1 MAHTLDASSQEA
13 TQVIPVIG
21 FCTLKRFDLAERLM
35 ASIDYPVEH
44 LVIVDNSGTQQWEP
58 PRVEMAKH
66 QWNIR
71 VPKGLGLSGAWNLI
85 IKTTPYT
92 DQGDTPYWVLINDDA
107 WFEPGALE
115 TIAKEADR
123 NSMNFPDIEP
133 KWSCA
138 IPGDKVVSEAGLYDE
153 RLYPLYFDD
162 NDWERRI
169 LHARIPIKRIKAKVN
184 HENSSTL
191 NSGYQEQNNK
201 SFKANAAL
209 FNQKLVTNDYSEGNW
224 SLKIRRQNKWD

>member
-1 MAHTLDASSQEA
+1 MAHTLDAYSQEA

-66 QWNIR
+66 QWVIR
-71 VPKGLGLSGAWNLI
+71 VPYGLGLVGAWNLI
-85 IKTTPYT
+85 MKSTPFA
-92 DQGDTPYWVLINDDA
+92 PYWVLVNDDA
-107 WFEPGALE
+107 WFESGALE
-115 TIAKEADR
+115 IIRQDADPDAL
-123 NSMNFPDIEP
+123 SFPDIEP

-138 IPGDKVVSEAGLYDE
+138 VIGEAVVKKAGLYDE
-153 RLYPLYFDD
+153 RFYPLYFDD
-162 NDWERRI
+162 NDYERRI
-169 LHARIPIKRIKAKVN
+169 KHAGVPVKRIEAKVH

-191 NSGYQEQNNK
+191 NSGYQEKNQK
-201 SFKANAAL
+201 SFKANAQL
-209 FNQKLVTNDYSEGNW
+209 FNHKMVTNDYSEGNW
-224 SLKIRRQNKWD
+224 SLETRRHNSWE